1 MHSDPNLRSEFRRA
15 LDVVTPPAPWLPTN
29 VREKLRQERRKGTW
43 RAGAWLPVIVVR
55 LPRSSQRMAA
65 AALIVVLAA
74 AALGVFLVAHRP
86 VNQSVPAGVGP
97 PSGTIVFGRVNPN
110 GDEYLFKM
118 RADGTGE
125 TSLLATPALCLP
137 RLTAVENC
145 GVQRSHKGDRLLLG
159 ASDPTP
165 GQKRVTTAT
174 IRADGSGYTVLPLDS
189 PGLNLGWGA
198 WSQDDSR
205 IAFDGWDDG
214 DASRNGIYT
223 ADAADGRNR
232 RRVTNSGLAHD
243 IPISYAP
250 DGSKILFWRGPES
263 SQGTG
268 QGQLFVVGIDGSR
281 PTQVS
286 PPYTTVGHA
295 DIAVGY
301 WSPDG
306 TQITFAA
313 TVDTGRSAVFVA
325 AGDGTHAKQITAW
338 GARTTVARWSPT
350 GDWIV
355 FDNYSGSSQT
365 LFLIHPDGSGTKAI
379 SSVGGVCCSIYGPVW
394 SPDGKRLLFG
404 YGPNS
409 SYTGDLW
416 TVLLDGSHLTQLT
429 HTLASLADVG
439 WSAAT

>member
-1 MHSDPNLRSEFRRA
+1 VNSDPNLRSEFRRA
-15 LDVVTPPAPWLPTN
+15 LDVVAPPAPWLPTT
-29 VREKLRQERRKGTW
+29 VREKLRQERRRTSW
-43 RAGAWLPVIVVR
+43 RIGQWLPVVVVR
-55 LPRSSQRMAA
+55 LPRSSQKMAA

-86 VNQSVPAGVGP
+86 VNRSVPAGVGP

-118 RADGTGE
+118 HADGTAE
-125 TSLLATPALCLP
+125 TSLLATPAVC
-137 RLTAVENC
+137 C
-145 GVQRSHKGDRLLLG
+145 GAQRSHKGDRLLLG
-159 ASDPTP
+159 AWDPGP
-165 GQKRVTTAT
+165 GPKRVTTAT
-174 IRADGSGYTVLPLDS
+174 IRADGSGYTVLPIDT

-214 DASRNGIYT
+214 DTSRNGIYT
-223 ADAADGRNR
+223 ADAADGGNR
-232 RRVTNSGLAHD
+232 RRVTNSGQTHD

-281 PTQVS
+281 ETQVS
-286 PPYTTVGHA
+286 PPYMTVGNA
-295 DIAVGY
+295 DVAAGY

-306 TQITFAA
+306 THITFAA
-313 TVDTGRSAVFVA
+313 TLDTGKSAVFVA
-325 AGDGTHAKQITAW
+325 AGDGTNTKQITNW

-355 FDNYSGSSQT
+355 FDNYSGSFQT
-365 LFLIHPDGSGTKAI
+365 LFIIHPDGSGTKAI
-379 SSVGGVCCSIYGPVW
+379 SSVGGVCCSIYSPVW

-416 TVLLDGSHLTQLT
+416 TVQLDGSHLTQLT
-429 HTLASLADVG
+429 HTLASLADFG